1 MKTIT
6 TKCKVCGNL
15 FEKPKN
21 EYNRRIKLG
30 KTDFYCSLKCSG
42 NRDDNKSMLSDIG
55 KNNLFRGGENKLIT
69 EEQKIKSS
77 MRDFAKRVRA
87 RKSKFA
93 YELDLDKLVEIWN
106 YQNGKC
112 KLTNVDLVLQHQPKY
127 KTISSNY
134 KASIDRI
141 DSSKPY
147 TIDNIQVISLTANNL
162 KSNMLEEDVFEF
174 FNIVKNK

>member
-1 MKTIT
+1 MKTIKV
-6 TKCKVCGNL
+6 KCKICNVD

-42 NRDDNKSMLSDIG
+42 NRDSNIEMIKLSANPYHF
-55 KNNLFRGGENKLIT
+55 KGGENKLIT

-87 RKSKFA
+87 RKSKFV

-147 TIDNIQVISLTANNL
+147 TIDNIQFISLTANNL
-162 KSNMLEEDVFEF
+162 KSNMIEEDVFEF
-174 FNIVKNK
+174 FNILKNK

>member
-1 MKTIT
+1 MKTIKV
-6 TKCKVCGNL
+6 KCKICNVY

-42 NRDDNKSMLSDIG
+42 NRDSNIEMIKLSANPYRF
-55 KNNLFRGGENKLIT
+55 KGGENKLIT
-69 EEQKIKSS
+69 KEQKIKSS

-87 RKSKFA
+87 RKSKFVE
-93 YELDLDKLVEIWN
+93 ELDLDKLVEIWN

-112 KLTNVDLVLQHQPKY
+112 KLTNIGLVLQYQSEY

-147 TIDNIQVISLTANNL
+147 TIDNIQFISLTANNL
-162 KSNMLEEDVFEF
+162 KSNMSDEEVFEF
-174 FNIVKNK
+174 FNIIKNK